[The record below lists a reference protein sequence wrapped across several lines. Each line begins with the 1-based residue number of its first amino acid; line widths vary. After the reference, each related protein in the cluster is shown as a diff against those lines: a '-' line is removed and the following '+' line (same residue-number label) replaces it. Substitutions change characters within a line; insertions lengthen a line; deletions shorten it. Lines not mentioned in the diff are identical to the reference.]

1 MDGVLFVHAHPDDE
15 SILTGGTIARLR
27 EAQVPVTVLTATRG
41 EGGEVIGPLSSTLE
55 GRREALAA
63 HREGELADAMRVL
76 DVDDWA
82 FLGTP
87 TGGAGQLPERRFE
100 DSGMEWGPDGHAQVP
115 ADTPPES
122 LCAAKV
128 DDVAA
133 YIAAVIEDRRPRLV
147 VTYPAGGGYGHPDHV
162 RVHEATLRAMSK
174 LKRKHR
180 ARIIYVDTPQDAVDQ
195 MFSADRPGF
204 DLTGFEAA
212 QKVPTIPAED
222 PVVLSQDISAQRA
235 RKARAMAAHA
245 TQLQVAGDFYA
256 LSNNIG
262 TALLDTEYFT
272 APRGASGVDI
282 LEFLVED
289 DHPEPP
295 TPAAMVFSSVFL
307 GFIAGALGTFQ
318 HLGASLFD
326 LAGQAVIV
334 PWGLLLA
341 LALAGCVLWY
351 VAEANRS
358 TAALVLSAVTMS
370 LTAFIGSQPALLPGG
385 SVLVTGTLRS
395 VAWLF
400 GPMIIAAV
408 LSFTLPS
415 LRTNRK
421 L

>member
-1 MDGVLFVHAHPDDE
+1 MPGVLFVHAHPDDE

-27 EAQVPVTVLTATRG
+27 EAQVPVTILTATRG
-41 EGGEVIGPLSSTLE
+41 EGGEVIGPLKDTLE
-55 GRREALAA
+55 GHRDALAA
-63 HREGELADAMRVL
+63 HREGELAEAMKAL
-76 DVDDWA
+76 GVDDWA

-87 TGGAGQLPERRFE
+87 AGGAGTLPERRFE

-115 ADTPPES
+115 ADTPAES
-122 LCAAKV
+122 LCAAKL

-162 RVHEATLRAMSK
+162 RVHEATLRAVSR

-180 ARIIYVDTPQDAVDQ
+180 PRVIYVDTPQEAVDQ
-195 MFSADRPGF
+195 MFNVDLPGF
-204 DLTGFEAA
+204 ALTGFEPA
-212 QKVPTIPAED
+212 QKVPTIPAEA
-222 PVVLSQDISAQRA
+222 PVVLSQDISAHRGH
-235 RKARAMAAHA
+235 KARAMAAHA

-262 TALLDTEYFT
+262 TVLLDTEYFT
-272 APRGASGVDI
+272 SPDGHKGADI
-282 LEFLVED
+282 LEFLEAPD
-289 DHPEPP
+289 RPEPP
-295 TPAAMVFSSVFL
+295 SAVAMVFSSVFL
-307 GFIAGALGTFQ
+307 GLLAGVLGTFQ
-318 HLGASLFD
+318 HLGASLFN

-358 TAALVLSAVTMS
+358 TAAVVLCAVTMS
-370 LTAFIGSQPALLPGG
+370 LVSFIGSQPGLLPGG
-385 SVLVTGTLRS
+385 GVLVTGTLRS

-408 LSFTLPS
+408 LSFTLPC
-415 LRTNRK
+415 LRANRK
-421 L
+421 H